1 MNLLYRII
9 LKVEDLL
16 NRLHDKAYIEVC
28 KSRGLKIGKDVI
40 NIEEQFDNQKIF
52 NAVENV
58 ILKLVKPEN

>member
-1 MNLLYRII
+1 MNFLYRII
-9 LKVEDLL
+9 LKIHNICL
-16 NRLHDKAYIEVC
+16 RLHDKAYIEVC